1 MCYLE
6 KHVPCFSNDTPEV
19 KVAYSLACIIRS
31 ILFSEYYK
39 CNGSPNT
46 LYIIDK
52 LRNEIA
58 ILKDIGSFYNNW
70 INRSLSSADFLLL
83 KMNVPKNPT
92 FMHTIEQRAIDLL
105 QDNNSSKSFY
115 SHSKFD
121 GNIIFLAP
129 ECS

>member
-1 MCYLE
+1 MCYIE
-6 KHVPCFSNDTPEV
+6 KHVHCFSNDTPKV

-83 KMNVPKNPT
+83 KMNVPKPPPLCIQLNR
-92 FMHTIEQRAIDLL
+92 ELL
-105 QDNNSSKSFY
+105 ICYRIITLANLSTVTQSLMVISY
-115 SHSKFD
+115 S
-121 GNIIFLAP
+121 
-129 ECS
+129 